1 MARGPGADPTVRHGD
16 GKGGGVRRLRTLL
29 SGAVGIAALAASGVA
44 MVHAYSE
51 GRSSASGETPVL
63 IKADPG
69 PFKVKPDSPGGRAVP
84 DRDKRIYDRV
94 ATAPPKRTAERLLPR
109 PEVPL
114 PRPRYEPEPPEE
126 PAAAIPDPE
135 PAEPETASP
144 AKNTETATA
153 KAEARKPPAPPPEAE
168 KYRLQLAA
176 LRSKAGVDKA
186 WKRLR
191 KRHGDLLS
199 GLGLAV
205 EKKDL
210 GPPKGVYYRLL
221 AGPVSDRKKARR
233 LCADLEKRN
242 VGCLVVRR

>member
-1 MARGPGADPTVRHGD
+1 MARRPGADPTVRHGH
-16 GKGGGVRRLRTLL
+16 GKGGGMRRLRKLL

-51 GRSSASGETPVL
+51 GRSSASGGAPVL
-63 IKADPG
+63 IAADPG

-94 ATAPPKRTAERLLPR
+94 AAAPQNRTPERLLPP

-126 PAAAIPDPE
+126 PVAAIPDPD

-144 AKNTETATA
+144 AKNTETAKA
-153 KAEARKPPAPPPEAE
+153 EAEARKPPAPLPEAE

-191 KRHGDLLS
+191 TRHSDLLS

-221 AGPVSDRKKARR
+221 AGPVSDRKKALR